1 MRRTAARLALACAA
15 ALLAACGT
23 SPPAHF
29 YTLAPTA
36 APATTTSTLFIAV
49 GPVTVPAVVD
59 RPEIVVTTG
68 ANELRMDDFNR
79 WGSPLQD
86 NLARVIAENLVAILG
101 TPRVILFPQQLAT
114 DPDYRVAVEIRTF
127 DSTLGKTAALDGVWT
142 IRRSRDGKTVT
153 GRTTAREN
161 ATDGSY
167 EALAAAHSRA
177 AAKLSADI
185 ANAIRALQPGTS

>member
-1 MRRTAARLALACAA
+1 MMRRPAALALVFAAA
-15 ALLAACGT
+15 ALAAGCGT
-23 SPPAHF
+23 SPPARF
-29 YTLAPTA
+29 YTLAATA
-36 APATTTSTLFIAV
+36 PPATATSRLFIAV

-68 ANELRMDDFNR
+68 TNELKLDDFNR

-86 NLARVIAENLVAILG
+86 NLSRVIAENLVAILG
-101 TPRVILFPQQLAT
+101 TPRVILFPQQLAS

-127 DSTLGKTAALDGVWT
+127 GSTLGKSAAIDAVWT
-142 IRRSRDGKTVT
+142 IRRARDGKTET

-161 ATDGSY
+161 VSDGSY

-177 AAKLSADI
+177 VERLSLDI
-185 ANAIRALQPGTS
+185 ANAIRALQST